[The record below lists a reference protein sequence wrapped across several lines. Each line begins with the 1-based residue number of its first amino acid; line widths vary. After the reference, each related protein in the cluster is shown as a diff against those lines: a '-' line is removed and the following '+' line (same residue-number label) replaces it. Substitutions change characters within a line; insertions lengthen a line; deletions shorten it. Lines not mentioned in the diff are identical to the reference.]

1 MTMQKNERVSASP
14 RVDYL
19 GAPSQETS
27 EDCWRFISI
36 RRHVD
41 SLCIAGDGQRT
52 IPEKQVSHEE
62 NTFADRF

>member
-1 MTMQKNERVSASP
+1 MTMQKTSGYLLAQGWIIWVP
-14 RVDYL
+14 RHKK
-19 GAPSQETS
+19 
-27 EDCWRFISI
+27 
-36 RRHVD
+36 HVD